1 MYVAKINPHIDKQT
15 YFVGGKTKTKKTP
28 KWGTGTSYT
37 MDEPQKHD
45 DR

>member
-1 MYVAKINPHIDKQT
+1 MYVAKINTHIDKHILW
-15 YFVGGKTKTKKTP
+15 GDKKQKQKKP

-37 MDEPQKHD
+37 MDEPQKY